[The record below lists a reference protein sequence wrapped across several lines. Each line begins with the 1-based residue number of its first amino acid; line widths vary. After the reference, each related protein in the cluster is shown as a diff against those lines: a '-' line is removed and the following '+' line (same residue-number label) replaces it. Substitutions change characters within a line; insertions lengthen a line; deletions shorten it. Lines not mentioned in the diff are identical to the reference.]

1 MCIYT
6 YIQDVTSIY
15 LVLLEVI
22 CGSPFVHEPGN
33 PPWGT
38 THAGRSPLQTL
49 KRINELLNPPSS
61 LQPTQTPKLQTEM
74 GTVAEVA
81 VAASAE
87 LGDRLGP
94 KALQRLL

>member
-1 MCIYT
+1 MYLALLH
-6 YIQDVTSIY
+6 VT
-15 LVLLEVI
+15 
-22 CGSPFVHEPGN
+22 CGNPFVHEPGN

-38 THAGRSPLQTL
+38 THAARSPRQTL
-49 KRINELLNPPSS
+49 KRINELLNPSSS
-61 LQPTQTPKLQTEM
+61 LKPTQTPKLQTEM

-94 KALQRLL
+94 KAPQRLL